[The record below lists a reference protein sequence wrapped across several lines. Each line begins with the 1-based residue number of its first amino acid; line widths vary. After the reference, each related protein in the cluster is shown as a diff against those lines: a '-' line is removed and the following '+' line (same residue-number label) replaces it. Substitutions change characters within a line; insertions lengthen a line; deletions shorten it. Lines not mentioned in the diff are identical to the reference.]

1 MPNNQKYDFR
11 VLDSPPLTGAEHMA
25 LDEIL
30 IKTHSDGLI
39 PNTLR
44 FLQFKPCALVG
55 LHQNVHLEVNVP
67 YCRHHGID
75 INRRITGG
83 GSLYFG
89 PMELGWEMYAAKDTP
104 GIPRRIE
111 DLYRALCEGMVR
123 GLDRLGIS
131 AAYRPLNDVETS
143 GRKIA
148 GTGGTE
154 LKRSFVF
161 QCSLIVNFDVQEML
175 NILRTPLE
183 KMRDKAVQS
192 MRERVTSVQEQLGY
206 VPPHADMKTAIIAG
220 LSELLHRDF
229 ISGELTDLEASMLS
243 KRLPFFQSDAWIF
256 GSDGHI
262 LDTLDAVADYKAP
275 GGLIRIQMRLDDS
288 CRLIKYLVITG
299 DFFAYPARVIND
311 LETALKNAPADGGH
325 IARIVNGFFEDYDA
339 EIPGVTPE
347 HFITAILLAIDTA
360 KTMQA
365 CGEGTAAGGA

>member
-131 AAYRPLNDVETS
+131 AAYRPLNDVEIS

-192 MRERVTSVQEQLGY
+192 MRERVTSVQEQLGC

>member
-1 MPNNQKYDFR
+1 MR
-11 VLDSPPLTGAEHMA
+11 
-25 LDEIL
+25 
-30 IKTHSDGLI
+30 
-39 PNTLR
+39 
-44 FLQFKPCALVG
+44 C
-55 LHQNVHLEVNVP
+55 LE
-67 YCRHHGID
+67 
-75 INRRITGG
+75 
-83 GSLYFG
+83 
-89 PMELGWEMYAAKDTP
+89 
-104 GIPRRIE
+104 
-111 DLYRALCEGMVR
+111 
-123 GLDRLGIS
+123 RLGIS